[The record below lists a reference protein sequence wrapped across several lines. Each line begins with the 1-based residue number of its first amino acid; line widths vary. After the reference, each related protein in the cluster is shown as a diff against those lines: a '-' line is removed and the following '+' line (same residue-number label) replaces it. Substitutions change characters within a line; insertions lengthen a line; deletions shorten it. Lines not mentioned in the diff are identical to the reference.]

1 MPIPYRLLALDLDGT
16 LLDAASRLSPA
27 NRAAVGRAIDAG
39 LEVVVCTGRGFAE
52 CRHVLDDLTMA
63 GAAVVAGG
71 AMTVQLPSG
80 ETLHRSAMPADLVR
94 EVSRILNAATG
105 HYVLLLKDRSATGV
119 DYVLLGDG
127 RVDAASEWWF
137 NQVPVAV
144 QRAERFEDDPHPDET
159 IRLGIVTTARE
170 MKRLGARV
178 VEEFGRRTFVHHFPV
193 INSDGNG
200 RHLADDAIH
209 LMEIFNAET
218 NKWSAIS
225 ALAAQ
230 RGVAA
235 EQIAAIGDEI
245 NDVAMIRH
253 AGLGV
258 AMGNAIDPIKQV
270 ADRITLDQAEDGVA
284 HAIEQILA
292 GAW

>member
-94 EVSRILNAATG
+94 DVSRILNAATG

>member
-94 EVSRILNAATG
+94 DVSRILNAATG

-119 DYVLLGDG
+119 DYALLGDG

>member
-1 MPIPYRLLALDLDGT
+1 MSIPYRLLALDLDGT

>member
-1 MPIPYRLLALDLDGT
+1 MALPYRLLALDLDGT
-16 LLDAASRLSPA
+16 LLDARSRLSPA
-27 NRAAVGRAIDAG
+27 NRAAVARAIDGG

-52 CRHVLDDLTMA
+52 CRHVLDDLAMA

-80 ETLHRSAMPADLVR
+80 VTLHRSAMPADLVR
-94 EVSRILNAATG
+94 EVSHILNAATG
-105 HYVLLLKDRSATGV
+105 HFVLLLKDRSATGV

-127 RVDAASEWWF
+127 KVDAASEWWF
-137 NQVPVAV
+137 DQVPVAV
-144 QRAERFEDDPHPDET
+144 QRAERFEDDPHPEET

-170 MKRLGARV
+170 MKHLGARV

-230 RGVAA
+230 RGIAPGQV
-235 EQIAAIGDEI
+235 AAIGDEI

-253 AGLGV
+253 AGLGI

-270 ADRITLDQAEDGVA
+270 ADRVTLDQGEDGVA

-292 GAW
+292 GVW

>member
-16 LLDAASRLSPA
+16 LLDARSRLSPA
-27 NRAAVGRAIDAG
+27 NREAVSRAIDAG

-209 LMEIFNAET
+209 LMEIFNAQT

-230 RGVAA
+230 RGIDAG
-235 EQIAAIGDEI
+235 QIAAIGDEI

-270 ADRITLDQAEDGVA
+270 ADRITLDQAQDGVA

>member
-94 EVSRILNAATG
+94 DVSRILNAATG

-159 IRLGIVTTARE
+159 IRLGNVTTARE

>member
-1 MPIPYRLLALDLDGT
+1 MAPPYRLLALDLDGT
-16 LLDAASRLSPA
+16 LLDARSRLSPA

-39 LEVVVCTGRGFAE
+39 LDVVVCTGRGLAE
-52 CRHVLDDLTMA
+52 CRHVLDDLAVA

-94 EVSRILNAATG
+94 DVSRILNAATG

-119 DYVLLGDG
+119 DYVLLGAG

-144 QRAERFEDDPHPDET
+144 QRAERFEDDPHPHET

-170 MKRLGARV
+170 MKHLGARV
-178 VEEFGRRTFVHHFPV
+178 VEQFGRRTFIHHFPV

-209 LMEIFNAET
+209 LMEIFNAQT
-218 NKWSAIS
+218 NKWSAIC
-225 ALAAQ
+225 ALAEQ
-230 RGVAA
+230 RGIEAA
-235 EQIAAIGDEI
+235 QIAAIGDEI

-253 AGLGV
+253 AGLGI